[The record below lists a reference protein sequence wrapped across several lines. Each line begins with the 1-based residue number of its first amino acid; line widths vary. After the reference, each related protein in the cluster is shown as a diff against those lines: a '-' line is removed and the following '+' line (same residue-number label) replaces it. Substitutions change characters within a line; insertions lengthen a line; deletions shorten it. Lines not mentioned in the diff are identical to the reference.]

1 MKPSPSGD
9 KRENISHDLLEPSEG
24 KASWRRFFK
33 AKYGV
38 FLFFLL
44 VLSTVIAGYGHY
56 TDPGPLQETKNVV
69 IPHGGMKSVINTLQ
83 KENIISPG
91 RISSLFFQII
101 VRLTSKEGPIQ
112 AAEFSFPKRVSI
124 AHSLAILRH
133 GKAIKH
139 SITIAEGLT
148 AAQIRAIL
156 QNDELLDGE
165 VQPFREGSVLPQT
178 FYYLKNTQRSA
189 LLQRMQRL
197 MDITLDKIW
206 NERDKIAL
214 EGLVHSPQEL
224 VTLASIIE
232 RETSLPEERPRVA
245 RVFLNR
251 LKKNMKLQTDPTVIY
266 ALNQGKE
273 GLDHSLT
280 RRDLQFQS
288 PYNTYQVAGLPP
300 GPICSPGVASLQAAA
315 HPANGDELYFVAT
328 GQGGHYFAKTLKEH
342 IHYIKAYRKA
352 LISSH

>member
-1 MKPSPSGD
+1 
-9 KRENISHDLLEPSEG
+9 
-24 KASWRRFFK
+24 
-33 AKYGV
+33 
-38 FLFFLL
+38 
-44 VLSTVIAGYGHY
+44 
-56 TDPGPLQETKNVV
+56 
-69 IPHGGMKSVINTLQ
+69 MKSVINTLQ

-148 AAQIRAIL
+148 AVQIRAIL

-328 GQGGHYFAKTLKEH
+328 GRVAITLLKLLKS
-342 IHYIKAYRKA
+342 IFIT
-352 LISSH
+352 